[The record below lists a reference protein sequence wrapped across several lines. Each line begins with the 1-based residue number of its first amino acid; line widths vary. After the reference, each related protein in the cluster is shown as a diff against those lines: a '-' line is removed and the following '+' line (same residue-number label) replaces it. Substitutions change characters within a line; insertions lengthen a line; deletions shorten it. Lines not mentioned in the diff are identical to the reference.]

1 MRNKTIRNF
10 ILISFL
16 SIIVSRLIP
25 HPPNFTSTIAV
36 AFYIPALFG
45 IKYMI
50 VALSA
55 FIVSD
60 LIIGIHDQLLFTWG
74 SLIIISL
81 LSKFFCKFPYR
92 ILGISISCMLFYL
105 ISNFGVWL
113 ISNMYSKNINGL
125 IDCYIM
131 AIPFLQNSLISSLFI
146 SIFLE
151 VLITLNLSKN
161 FIKKINSN
169 F

>member
-1 MRNKTIRNF
+1 MRNTTIRNF
-10 ILISFL
+10 IFISFL
-16 SIIVSRLIP
+16 SILVSRLIP

-45 IKYMI
+45 VKYMI
-50 VALSA
+50 IALSA

-60 LIIGIHDQLLFTWG
+60 LIIGTHNLLLFTWG
-74 SLIIISL
+74 ALLIISL
-81 LSKFFCKFPYR
+81 LSKFFCKYPYR
-92 ILGISISCMLFYL
+92 ILGISISCVLFYL

-113 ISNMYSKNINGL
+113 LSNMYSKNINGL
-125 IDCYIM
+125 IDCYFM
-131 AIPFLQNSLISSLFI
+131 ALPFLQNSLISSLLI

>member
-1 MRNKTIRNF
+1 MRDTTIRNF

-16 SIIVSRLIP
+16 SIILSRLIP

-50 VALSA
+50 IALSA
-55 FIVSD
+55 FIFSD
-60 LIIGIHDQLLFTWG
+60 LIIGTHELIIFTWG
-74 SLIIISL
+74 AILTISF
-81 LSKFFCKFPYR
+81 LSKYLSKFPYR
-92 ILGISISCMLFYL
+92 ILGISISCIVFYL

-113 ISNMYSKNINGL
+113 LSNMYSKNIAGL

-131 AIPFLQNSLISSLFI
+131 AIPFLQNALISSLLI
-146 SIFLE
+146 SIFIE

-161 FIKKINSN
+161 FIRKINSN